1 MKKKIIDTLDKEL
14 LYMNSLELNYYFS
27 HSWSIYWIETRIDNV
42 KCTDIHLYRSKD
54 RLPYED
60 IKAALEAR
68 TSGVEVISIVERR
81 QWKKN

>member
-14 LYMNSLELNYYFS
+14 LFMSPSELYYYFS
-27 HSWSIYWIETRIDNV
+27 HGWSNYWIETRINGV
-42 KCTDIHLYRSKD
+42 KCTETHLYRSKD

>member
-14 LYMNSLELNYYFS
+14 LYMSTSELNYYFT
-27 HSWSIYWIETRIDNV
+27 HGWSIYWIETRIDNV
-42 KCTDIHLYRSKD
+42 KCGVTQLYRSKD
-54 RLPYED
+54 RLHYED

-81 QWKKN
+81 QWTKN

>member
-14 LYMNSLELNYYFS
+14 LFMSPSELNYYFS
-27 HSWSIYWIETRIDNV
+27 HGWSIYWIEIRINGV
-42 KCTDIHLYRSKD
+42 KCAETHLYRSKD

-68 TSGVEVISIVERR
+68 TSGVEVTSIVERR
-81 QWKKN
+81 QWTKN

>member
-1 MKKKIIDTLDKEL
+1 MKKKIIDTLDKDL
-14 LYMNSLELNYYFS
+14 LYMSSTELYYYFI
-27 HSWSIYWIETRIDNV
+27 HGWSIYWIETRIDNV
-42 KCTDIHLYRSKD
+42 KRPVTQLYRSKD
-54 RLPYED
+54 RLLYED

>member
-14 LYMNSLELNYYFS
+14 LYMSSSELNYYFT
-27 HSWSIYWIETRIDNV
+27 HSWSIYWVETRIDNV
-42 KCTDIHLYRSKD
+42 KCSVMQLYRSKD

>member
-14 LYMNSLELNYYFS
+14 LYMSAFELNYYFI
-27 HSWSIYWIETRIDNV
+27 HGWYVYWIEMRINGV
-42 KCTDIHLYRSKD
+42 KCGETHLYRSKD
-54 RLPYED
+54 RLPFEV

-68 TSGVEVISIVERR
+68 RSEIEVIQIVERR

>member
-14 LYMNSLELNYYFS
+14 LFMSPTDLDYYFT
-27 HSWSIYWIETRIDNV
+27 HGWSIYWIEMRINNV
-42 KCTDIHLYRSKD
+42 KCTETHLYRSKD
-54 RLPYED
+54 RLPYES

-68 TSGVEVISIVERR
+68 TSEIEVIQIVERR

>member
-14 LYMNSLELNYYFS
+14 MDMSASELNYYFT
-27 HSWSIYWIETRIDNV
+27 HCWSIYCIETRIDNV
-42 KCTDIHLYRSKD
+42 KCAVTRLYRSKD

-68 TSGVEVISIVERR
+68 TSGVEVISIVEHR
-81 QWKKN
+81 QWTKN

>member
-1 MKKKIIDTLDKEL
+1 MKKKIIDTLDEEL
-14 LYMNSLELNYYFS
+14 LYMSSSELNYYCT
-27 HSWSIYWIETRIDNV
+27 HGWSIYWVETRIDNV
-42 KCTDIHLYRSKD
+42 KCAETHLYRSKD

-81 QWKKN
+81 QWTKN

>member
-1 MKKKIIDTLDKEL
+1 MKKKIIDTLDKKL
-14 LYMNSLELNYYFS
+14 LYMGTWELNYYFTS
-27 HSWSIYWIETRIDNV
+27 GWSIYWIETRTDGV
-42 KCTDIHLYRSKD
+42 KCAHTQLYRSKD
-54 RLPYED
+54 RLPYES

>member
-14 LYMNSLELNYYFS
+14 LFMSPSELNYYFT
-27 HSWSIYWIETRIDNV
+27 HGWSIYWIETRINNV
-42 KCTDIHLYRSKD
+42 KCAETHLYRSKD
-54 RLPYED
+54 RLPYES

-68 TSGVEVISIVERR
+68 TREIEVRQIVERR

>member
-14 LYMNSLELNYYFS
+14 LFMAPSELDYYFN
-27 HSWSIYWIETRIDNV
+27 HGWSIYWIEIHIDNV
-42 KCTDIHLYRSKD
+42 KCAETHLYRSKD
-54 RLPYED
+54 RIPYEN

-68 TSGVEVISIVERR
+68 ISEIEVIQIVERR

>member
-14 LYMNSLELNYYFS
+14 LFMSPSELDYYFK
-27 HSWSIYWIETRIDNV
+27 HGWSIYWIVTRIDNS
-42 KCTDIHLYRSKD
+42 KCAETHLYRSKD

-60 IKAALEAR
+60 IKATLEAR
-68 TSGVEVISIVERR
+68 TSEIEVLQIVERR

>member
-14 LYMNSLELNYYFS
+14 LFMAPSELDYYFN
-27 HSWSIYWIETRIDNV
+27 HGWSIYWIEIRIDNV
-42 KCTDIHLYRSKD
+42 KCAETHLYRSKD
-54 RLPYED
+54 RIPYEN

-68 TSGVEVISIVERR
+68 ISEIEVIRIVERR